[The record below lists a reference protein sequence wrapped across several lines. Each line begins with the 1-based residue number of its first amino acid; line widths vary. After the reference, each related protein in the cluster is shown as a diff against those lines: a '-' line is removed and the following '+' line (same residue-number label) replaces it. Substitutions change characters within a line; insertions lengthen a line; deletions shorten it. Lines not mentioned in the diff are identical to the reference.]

1 VAVSGE
7 SAPRPVPGPRPG
19 TPGGSFDAAAF
30 TARIDALLASD
41 ATGDEEARLLED
53 AHRIIN
59 DALEGR

>member
-1 VAVSGE
+1 MAVTGQE
-7 SAPRPVPGPRPG
+7 KATVPGPRPG
-19 TPGGSFDAAAF
+19 DAGASFDVSEF

-41 ATGDEEARLLED
+41 VEGEEEARLLED